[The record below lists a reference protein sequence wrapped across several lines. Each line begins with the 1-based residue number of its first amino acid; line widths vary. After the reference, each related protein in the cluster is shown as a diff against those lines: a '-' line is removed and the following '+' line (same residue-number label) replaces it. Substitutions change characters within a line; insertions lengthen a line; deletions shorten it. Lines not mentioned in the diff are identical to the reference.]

1 MSLLKTTVDQAFCE
15 YDWRRD
21 EPVENIVPP
30 AGGQGEGKSMLYPSV
45 IPMSFPDAWKNGKY
59 HVKDR

>member
-15 YDWRRD
+15 YDWRRK

-30 AGGQGEGKSMLYPSV
+30 AGGQGRVSRCYTL
-45 IPMSFPDAWKNGKY
+45 
-59 HVKDR
+59 R